1 MSAKRTP
8 QVRQTGRSRTPFYAV
23 IGAILV
29 VGLGAL
35 FYTTNKPRTDTF
47 EVDPATVARTGDG
60 PAPEGYLIG
69 NPDAPVQVVEFA
81 DFECGACMQFATITE
96 PDVRQRLVETGQV
109 SFRYYFFPLEM
120 HQNAGNAAHA
130 AACAGDQ
137 DRFWEMHDALFNG
150 FNDWALGA
158 ARNPRGVYERY
169 AETIGLDVN
178 TWGTCYDD
186 ETHREEILAHKRY
199 GIARGVNSTP
209 TFVIG
214 DRLVAGALTYDRFKA
229 FVDSAAARSP
239 GPRVPDPAT
248 DTRPSEPVVPPVGES
263 R

>member
-8 QVRQTGRSRTPFYAV
+8 QVRPQGRSRTPFYAV
-23 IGAILV
+23 IGAIIV

-35 FYTTNKPRTDTF
+35 YFATNRPRSDTF
-47 EVDPATVARTGDG
+47 DVDPATVALAGG
-60 PAPEGYLIG
+60 VAPEGFLIG
-69 NPDAPVQVVEFA
+69 DPNAPVEVVEFA

-130 AACAGDQ
+130 AACAADQ
-137 DRFWEMHDALFNG
+137 NRFWEMHDALFNG

-169 AETIGLDVN
+169 AQNIGLDLAA
-178 TWGTCYDD
+178 WGSCYDN
-186 ETHREEILAHKRY
+186 ETHRELILSHKRY

-214 DRLVAGALTYDRFKA
+214 DRLVAGVLPYDRFKA
-229 FVDSAAARSP
+229 LVDSAAARSR
-239 GPRVPDPAT
+239 GPIAPAPAN
-248 DTRPSEPVVPPVGES
+248 DTRPSQPVGVGGI
-263 R
+263 RP